1 MSEKFK
7 RLLPVL
13 IVAVVASLVLLWQP
27 NPKAPVEEIT
37 RAKLERLMDEKAIIA
52 ADLTP
57 KAYKDIYQIAG
68 TYQRG
73 LTSPKVDFNI
83 TTHLTEGQIQ
93 ALLDRPNSSVNVPK
107 TSSRSRMLEL
117 IPTLIIASL
126 VIFLLFYQTNFGRG
140 KSTQRVRQRPSVRFG
155 DVAGVEEAK
164 AEVQEVIDF
173 LRDPAK
179 YKRLGGNL
187 PKGILLI
194 GPPGTGKTMLA
205 KAIAGEANA
214 NFFSASGSDFNEVY
228 VGVGAKRVRELF
240 KQARAQKPSI
250 VFIDEID
257 CLGKNRKMDQNGEL
271 QQTNN
276 ALLTAMDGFDSSEGV
291 IVVAATNRPEDL
303 DEALMRPGRFDRKVF
318 VPLPD
323 TKGRRAILQ
332 THSRNA
338 PIHAPE
344 HALNVLAQTTGGM
357 SGAELANVINEAAI
371 ISAQKKISQISLLEL
386 EEARDKVRFG
396 KERRSMVLRADERRV
411 VAYHEAGH
419 AVVQLQMTQL
429 PELHKVS
436 IIPRGQALGTTTS
449 LPREDQNIHSRTFLI
464 EQLAVLMGGRAAENI
479 FLGDMTNGAN
489 GDLDSAKNIAR
500 KMIHDWGMGQK
511 LYYEESKDDAEKE
524 INLLLANA
532 MQTAHEIVTE
542 FRRET
547 ELLAEKLL
555 VEETFSREE
564 VIRLFGWQP
573 AKETAQEKA
582 LHCPASPALAVA

>member
-13 IVAVVASLVLLWQP
+13 IVALVASLVLLWQP
-27 NPKAPVEEIT
+27 NPKAPVEEIS
-37 RAKLERLMDEKAIIA
+37 RPKLERLMDEKAILTA
-52 ADLTP
+52 NLTP
-57 KAYKDIYQIAG
+57 KAYKDIYQVAG

-73 LTSPKVDFNI
+73 LTSPKVDFTI

-93 ALLDRPNSSVNVPK
+93 GLLDRPNSSVNVPK
-107 TSSRSRMLEL
+107 AASRLSMVEL
-117 IPTLIIASL
+117 IQMLIIASL
-126 VIFLLFYQTNFGRG
+126 VIFLLLYQTNFGRG
-140 KSTQRVRQRPSVRFG
+140 KTAQRVRQRPSVRFG

-291 IVVAATNRPEDL
+291 IVVAAT
-303 DEALMRPGRFDRKVF
+303 A
-318 VPLPD
+318 
-323 TKGRRAILQ
+323 
-332 THSRNA
+332 
-338 PIHAPE
+338 
-344 HALNVLAQTTGGM
+344 
-357 SGAELANVINEAAI
+357 
-371 ISAQKKISQISLLEL
+371 
-386 EEARDKVRFG
+386 
-396 KERRSMVLRADERRV
+396 
-411 VAYHEAGH
+411 
-419 AVVQLQMTQL
+419 
-429 PELHKVS
+429 
-436 IIPRGQALGTTTS
+436 
-449 LPREDQNIHSRTFLI
+449 
-464 EQLAVLMGGRAAENI
+464 
-479 FLGDMTNGAN
+479 
-489 GDLDSAKNIAR
+489 
-500 KMIHDWGMGQK
+500 
-511 LYYEESKDDAEKE
+511 
-524 INLLLANA
+524 
-532 MQTAHEIVTE
+532 
-542 FRRET
+542 
-547 ELLAEKLL
+547 
-555 VEETFSREE
+555 
-564 VIRLFGWQP
+564 
-573 AKETAQEKA
+573 
-582 LHCPASPALAVA
+582 ASPDSPTSAA

>member
-27 NPKAPVEEIT
+27 NPKAPVEEIS
-37 RAKLERLMDEKAIIA
+37 RAKLERLMEEKAIVS

-73 LTSPKVDFNI
+73 LTNPKVDFTI

-93 ALLDRPNSSVNVPK
+93 GLLDRPNSSVNVPK
-107 TSSRSRMLEL
+107 TSSRSRMIEL
-117 IPTLIIASL
+117 VPTLIIASL

-140 KSTQRVRQRPSVRFG
+140 KTTQRVRQRPSVRFG

-240 KQARAQKPSI
+240 KQARAHKPAI

-303 DEALMRPGRFDRKVF
+303 DEALLRPGRFDRKVF

-323 TKGRRAILQ
+323 AKGRRAILQ

-344 HALNVLAQTTGGM
+344 HALNVLAQTTAGM

-371 ISAQKKISQISLLEL
+371 ISAQKKITQISLAEL

-396 KERRSMVLRADERRV
+396 KERRSMVLADGERRI

-464 EQLAVLMGGRAAENI
+464 EQLAVLMGGRAAENV

-511 LYYEESKDDAEKE
+511 LYYEESRDDAEQE

-532 MQTAHEIVTE
+532 MQTAHDIINK

-564 VIRLFGWQP
+564 VLHLFGWQP
-573 AKETAQEKA
+573 AKEESAPC
-582 LHCPASPALAVA
+582 CPASPAELAIA

>member
-1 MSEKFK
+1 MSDKFK
-7 RLLPVL
+7 RFLPVL
-13 IVAVVASLVLLWQP
+13 IVAFVAALVLLWQP
-27 NPKAPVEEIT
+27 NPKAPVEEIG
-37 RAKLERLMDEKAIIA
+37 RAKLERLMDQKSIIT

-57 KAYKDIYQIAG
+57 KAYKDIYQING

-73 LTSPKVDFNI
+73 LGSPKVDFTI

-93 ALLDRPNSSVNVPK
+93 ALLNRPNSNVNVPK
-107 TSSRSRMLEL
+107 TTARTRVIEL
-117 IPTLIIASL
+117 LPTLVIASL
-126 VIFLLFYQTNFGRG
+126 VIFLLFYQTNFGRNKG
-140 KSTQRVRQRPSVRFG
+140 THRVRHRPSIRFD
-155 DVAGVEEAK
+155 DVAGIEEAK
-164 AEVQEVIDF
+164 GEVQEVIDF

-179 YKRLGGNL
+179 YNRLGGNL

-214 NFFSASGSDFNEVY
+214 SFFSASGSDFNEVY
-228 VGVGAKRVRELF
+228 VGVGAKRIRELF
-240 KQARAQKPSI
+240 KQARASKPAI
-250 VFIDEID
+250 IFIDEID
-257 CLGKNRKMDQNGEL
+257 CLGKNRKTDQNGEM

-303 DEALMRPGRFDRKVF
+303 DEALLRPGRFDRKVF

-323 TKGRRAILQ
+323 AKGRRAILQ
-332 THSRNA
+332 THSRNT

-344 HALNVLAQTTGGM
+344 VALNVLAQTTVGM

-371 ISAQKKISQISLLEL
+371 ISAQKKIKEISLTEL

-396 KERRSMVLRADERRV
+396 KERRSMVLRPDERRV

-419 AVVQLQMTQL
+419 AVVHLQMTQL

-436 IIPRGQALGTTTS
+436 IIPRGQALGTTTTM
-449 LPREDQNIHSRTFLI
+449 PREDQNIHSRKFLV

-500 KMIHDWGMGQK
+500 KMIHDWGMGKK
-511 LYYEESKDDAEKE
+511 LYYEPSRDDAERE
-524 INLLLANA
+524 INSLLADA
-532 MQTAHEIVTE
+532 MQTAHDIMHK
-542 FRRET
+542 FRKET
-547 ELLAEKLL
+547 QLLAEKLL
-555 VEETFSREE
+555 IEETMTREE
-564 VIRLFGWQP
+564 VLQLFDRQP
-573 AKETAQEKA
+573 AQETA
-582 LHCPASPALAVA
+582 HDSPDPSSELAVA

>member
-1 MSEKFK
+1 MTEKFK
-7 RLLPVL
+7 RLLPFV
-13 IVAVVASLVLLWQP
+13 IVAFVGSLVLLWQP

-37 RAKLERLMDEKAIIA
+37 RAKLERLMNEKAIVA
-52 ADLTP
+52 ADLSP

-73 LTSPKVDFNI
+73 LTNPKVDFTI

-93 ALLDRPNSSVNVPK
+93 GLLDRPNANINVPK

-117 IPTLIIASL
+117 IPTLVIASL
-126 VIFLLFYQTNFGRG
+126 VLFLLFYQTNIGRN
-140 KSTQRVRQRPSVRFG
+140 KSAQRVRQRPSVRFG

-240 KQARAQKPSI
+240 KQARAHKPSI

-257 CLGKNRKMDQNGEL
+257 CLGKNRKTDQNGEL

-303 DEALMRPGRFDRKVF
+303 DEALLRPGRFDRKVF

-323 TKGRRAILQ
+323 ARGRRAILQ
-332 THSRNA
+332 THSRKA
-338 PIHAPE
+338 PIYAPE
-344 HALNVLAQTTGGM
+344 HALNVLAQTTAGM

-371 ISAQKKISQISLLEL
+371 ISAQKKISQISLTEL

-396 KERRSMVLRADERRV
+396 KERRSMVLGDDERRV

-464 EQLAVLMGGRAAENI
+464 EQLTVLMGGRAAENI

-511 LYYEESKDDAEKE
+511 LYYEESKDDAERE

-532 MQTAHEIVTE
+532 MQTAHDIINK

-547 ELLAEKLL
+547 EMLAEKLL

-564 VIRLFGWQP
+564 VIQLFGWQP
-573 AKETAQEKA
+573 AKESALEA

>member
-1 MSEKFK
+1 
-7 RLLPVL
+7 
-13 IVAVVASLVLLWQP
+13 
-27 NPKAPVEEIT
+27 
-37 RAKLERLMDEKAIIA
+37 
-52 ADLTP
+52 
-57 KAYKDIYQIAG
+57 
-68 TYQRG
+68 
-73 LTSPKVDFNI
+73 
-83 TTHLTEGQIQ
+83 
-93 ALLDRPNSSVNVPK
+93 
-107 TSSRSRMLEL
+107 
-117 IPTLIIASL
+117 
-126 VIFLLFYQTNFGRG
+126 
-140 KSTQRVRQRPSVRFG
+140 
-155 DVAGVEEAK
+155 
-164 AEVQEVIDF
+164 VQEVIDF

-240 KQARAQKPSI
+240 KQARACKPSI

-257 CLGKNRKMDQNGEL
+257 CLGKNRKTDQNGEL

-303 DEALMRPGRFDRKVF
+303 DEALLRPGRFDRKVF

-338 PIHAPE
+338 PIYAPE
-344 HALNVLAQTTGGM
+344 HALNVLAQTTPGM

-371 ISAQKKISQISLLEL
+371 ISAQKKITQIGLAEL

-396 KERRSMVLRADERRV
+396 KERRSMVLAADERRV

-464 EQLAVLMGGRAAENI
+464 EQLTVLMGGRAAENI

-511 LYYEESKDDAEKE
+511 LYYEESKDDAERE

-532 MQTAHEIVTE
+532 MQTAHDIINK

-547 ELLAEKLL
+547 EMLAEKLL

-564 VIRLFGWQP
+564 VIRLFDWQP
-573 AKETAQEKA
+573 AKETAP
-582 LHCPASPALAVA
+582 CPSASPAELAIA

>member
-7 RLLPVL
+7 RILPVL
-13 IVAVVASLVLLWQP
+13 AVGMIVSVLLCWQP
-27 NPKAPVEEIT
+27 NPKLPPEEISPS
-37 RAKLERLMDEKAIIA
+37 KFERLMQQGAIA
-52 ADLTP
+52 SAELSP
-57 KAYKDIYQIAG
+57 KAYKDIYQVSG
-68 TYQRG
+68 VYQRG
-73 LTSPKVDFNI
+73 LTKPKVDFSI
-83 TTHLTEGQIQ
+83 TTFLTEQQ
-93 ALLDRPNSSVNVPK
+93 VQELLGRSSASIELPR
-107 TSSRSRMLEL
+107 TSAQSRVLEFA
-117 IPTLIIASL
+117 PTIVVGGL
-126 VIFLLFYQTNFGRG
+126 VIFFLIYQTQQTRG
-140 KSTQRVRQRPSVRFG
+140 KGTHRVRQRPTVRFS
-155 DVAGVEEAK
+155 DVAGIEEAK

-179 YKRLGGNL
+179 YNRLGGTL

-214 NFFSASGSDFNEVY
+214 NFFSASGSDFNEIF
-228 VGVGAKRVRELF
+228 VGVGAKRIRDLF
-240 KQARAQKPSI
+240 RQARQHKPSI
-250 VFIDEID
+250 IFIDEID

-303 DEALMRPGRFDRKVF
+303 DEALLRPGRFDRKVF

-332 THSRNA
+332 SHIRNT
-338 PIHAPE
+338 PIHKPE
-344 HALNVLAQTTGGM
+344 FALGLLAQTTAGM

-371 ISAQKKISQISLLEL
+371 ISAQKKVDQIGIAEL

-396 KERRSMVLRADERRV
+396 KERKSMVLCAEERRV

-419 AVVQLQMTQL
+419 AIVYLQMQHL
-429 PELHKVS
+429 PPLHKVS
-436 IIPRGQALGTTTS
+436 IIPRGNALGTTTA
-449 LPREDQNIHSRTFLI
+449 LPREDQHIHGRKYLL
-464 EQLAVLMGGRAAENI
+464 EQLTVLMGGRGAENI

-511 LYYEESKDDAEKE
+511 LYYEPNRDDAERE
-524 INLLLANA
+524 INSLLASA
-532 MQTAHEIVTE
+532 HAEAHEIIQKY
-542 FRRET
+542 REET
-547 ELLAEKLL
+547 RMLAEKLL
-555 VEETFSREE
+555 LEETLTREE
-564 VIRLFGWQP
+564 VLQLFERG
-573 AKETAQEKA
+573 E
-582 LHCPASPALAVA
+582 PALASEGLPA

>member
-13 IVAVVASLVLLWQP
+13 IVALVASLVLLWQP
-27 NPKAPVEEIT
+27 KPKAPVEEIT
-37 RAKLERLMDEKAIIA
+37 RIKLERLMDEKAIVS

-57 KAYKDIYQIAG
+57 KAYKDIYQISG

-73 LTSPKVDFNI
+73 LTNPRVDFSI

-107 TSSRSRMLEL
+107 TSGRSRVIEL
-117 IPTLIIASL
+117 LPTLVIASL
-126 VIFLLFYQTNFGRG
+126 VIFLLFYQTNLSRN
-140 KSTQRVRQRPSVRFG
+140 KTTQRVRQRPSVRFG

-240 KQARAQKPSI
+240 KQARAHKPAI

-257 CLGKNRKMDQNGEL
+257 CLGKNRKTDQNGEL

-276 ALLTAMDGFDSSEGV
+276 ALLTAMDGFDSSEGI

-303 DEALMRPGRFDRKVF
+303 DEALLRPGRFDRKVF

-323 TKGRRAILQ
+323 AKGRRAILQ

-338 PIHAPE
+338 PIYAPE
-344 HALNVLAQTTGGM
+344 HALNVLAQTTAGM

-371 ISAQKKISQISLLEL
+371 ISAQTKVTQISLTEL

-396 KERRSMVLRADERRV
+396 KERRSMVLAADERRV

-429 PELHKVS
+429 PPLHKVS

-449 LPREDQNIHSRTFLI
+449 LPREDQNIHSRTFLV
-464 EQLAVLMGGRAAENI
+464 EQLAVLMGGRAAENT

-511 LYYEESKDDAEKE
+511 LYYEPSKDDAERE

-532 MQTAHEIVTE
+532 MQTAQDIINNK

-547 ELLAEKLL
+547 EMLAEKLL
-555 VEETFSREE
+555 AEETLTRED
-564 VIRLFGWQP
+564 VIQLFGWQP
-573 AKETAQEKA
+573 AKNETA

>member
-1 MSEKFK
+1 MSDKFK
-7 RLLPVL
+7 RFLPVL
-13 IVAVVASLVLLWQP
+13 IVAFVAALVLLWQP
-27 NPKAPVEEIT
+27 NPKAPVEEIG
-37 RAKLERLMDEKAIIA
+37 RAKLERLMEQKAIVS

-57 KAYKDIYQIAG
+57 KAYRDIYQVSG

-73 LTSPKVDFNI
+73 LTNPKVDFTI
-83 TTHLTEGQIQ
+83 TTHLTEGQVQ
-93 ALLDRPNSSVNVPK
+93 GLLDRPNASVNVPK
-107 TSSRSRMLEL
+107 TTTKSRVLEL
-117 IPTLIIASL
+117 APTLIIASL
-126 VIFLLFYQTNFGRG
+126 VIFLLFYQTNLARG
-140 KSTQRVRQRPSVRFG
+140 KGTHRIRQRPSIRFD
-155 DVAGVEEAK
+155 DVAGIEEAK
-164 AEVQEVIDF
+164 SEVQEVIDF

-179 YKRLGGNL
+179 YNRLGGNL

-214 NFFSASGSDFNEVY
+214 SFFSASGSDFNEVY
-228 VGVGAKRVRELF
+228 VGVGAKRIRELF
-240 KQARAQKPSI
+240 KQARASKPAI
-250 VFIDEID
+250 IFIDEID
-257 CLGKNRKMDQNGEL
+257 CLGKNRKTDQNGET

-303 DEALMRPGRFDRKVF
+303 DEALLRPGRFDRKVF

-323 TKGRRAILQ
+323 AKGRRAILQ
-332 THSRNA
+332 THSRKS

-344 HALNVLAQTTGGM
+344 YALNVLAQTTVGM

-371 ISAQKKISQISLLEL
+371 ISAQKKIQQISLTEL

-396 KERRSMVLRADERRV
+396 KERKSMVLQADERRI

-419 AVVQLQMTQL
+419 AVVHLQMTQL

-436 IIPRGQALGTTTS
+436 IIPRGQALGTTTTM
-449 LPREDQNIHSRTFLI
+449 PREDQNIHSRKFLV

-511 LYYEESKDDAEKE
+511 LYYEPSRDDAERE

-532 MQTAHEIVTE
+532 MQTAHDIINE

-547 ELLAEKLL
+547 EILAETLLAE
-555 VEETFSREE
+555 ETFTREE
-564 VIRLFGWQP
+564 VLELFGRQP
-573 AKETAQEKA
+573 AQETAPDCTA
-582 LHCPASPALAVA
+582 TPAELAVA

>member
-7 RLLPVL
+7 KLLPVL
-13 IVAVVASLVLLWQP
+13 IVAFVASMVLLWQP
-27 NPKAPVEEIT
+27 NAKAPIEEIN
-37 RAKLERLMDEKAIIA
+37 RLKLERLMDQKAITA
-52 ADLTP
+52 ADVTP
-57 KAYKDIYQIAG
+57 KAYKDIYQING

-73 LTSPKVDFNI
+73 LGSPKVDFTI
-83 TTHLTEGQIQ
+83 TTHLTEGQIN
-93 ALLDRPNSSVNVPK
+93 ALLARPNANINVPK
-107 TSSRSRMLEL
+107 TTARTRMLEL
-117 IPTLIIASL
+117 APTLVVASL
-126 VIFLLFYQTNFGRG
+126 VIFMLFYQTNFGRG
-140 KSTQRVRQRPSVRFG
+140 KGAHRVRQRPSIRFD
-155 DVAGVEEAK
+155 DVAGIEEAK
-164 AEVQEVIDF
+164 SEVQEVIDF

-179 YKRLGGNL
+179 YNRLGGNL

-214 NFFSASGSDFNEVY
+214 SFFSASGSDFNEVY

-240 KQARAQKPSI
+240 KQARASKPAI
-250 VFIDEID
+250 IFIDEID
-257 CLGKNRKMDQNGEL
+257 CLGKNRKTEQNGEM

-303 DEALMRPGRFDRKVF
+303 DEALLRPGRFDRKVF

-323 TKGRRAILQ
+323 AKGRRAILQ
-332 THSRNA
+332 THSRKS

-344 HALNVLAQTTGGM
+344 YALNVLAQTTVGM

-371 ISAQKKISQISLLEL
+371 ISAQKKIQQISITEL

-396 KERRSMVLRADERRV
+396 KERRSMVLCADERRV

-419 AVVQLQMTQL
+419 AVVHLQMTQL

-436 IIPRGQALGTTTS
+436 IIPRGQALGTTTTM
-449 LPREDQNIHSRTFLI
+449 PREDQNIHSRKFLV

-511 LYYEESKDDAEKE
+511 LYYEPNRDDAERE
-524 INLLLANA
+524 INCLLADA
-532 MQTAHEIVTE
+532 MQTAHSIVNQ
-542 FRRET
+542 FRKET

-555 VEETFSREE
+555 IDETFTREE
-564 VIRLFGWQP
+564 VLRLFGRQP
-573 AKETAQEKA
+573 AKESA
-582 LHCPASPALAVA
+582 LDCSDSPSELAVA

>member
-7 RLLPVL
+7 RSLPVL
-13 IVAVVASLVLLWQP
+13 IVAIVVAVVLLWQP
-27 NPKAPVEEIT
+27 SPKIPAEDIT
-37 RAKLERLMDEKAIIA
+37 RGKLERLMQEKAIISST
-52 ADLTP
+52 LTP
-57 KAYKDIYQIAG
+57 KAYKDIYQVNG
-68 TYQRG
+68 VYQRS
-73 LTSPKVDFNI
+73 LTSPKTDFTI
-83 TTHLTEGQIQ
+83 TTHLTEAQVQ
-93 ALLDRPNSSVNVPK
+93 ALLDRPASNLNVPQ
-107 TSSRSRMLEL
+107 TSARNRILDL
-117 IPTLIIASL
+117 APTLVIASL

-140 KSTQRVRQRPSVRFG
+140 KSGHRVRQRPSVRFG
-155 DVAGVEEAK
+155 DVAGIEEAK

-179 YKRLGGNL
+179 YNKLGGNL

-214 NFFSASGSDFNEVY
+214 NFFSASGSDFNEVF

-240 KQARAQKPSI
+240 KQARQHKPAI
-250 VFIDEID
+250 IFIDEID
-257 CLGKNRKMDQNGEL
+257 CLGKNRKTDQNGEL

-276 ALLTAMDGFDSSEGV
+276 ALLTAMDGFDTAEGV

-303 DEALMRPGRFDRKVF
+303 DEALLRPGRFDRKVF

-332 THSRNA
+332 THSRNS

-344 HALNVLAQTTGGM
+344 YALDVLAQTTPGM

-371 ISAQKKISQISLLEL
+371 LSAQKKITHISLLEL

-396 KERRSMVLRADERRV
+396 KERRSMVLRAEERRI

-419 AVVQLQMTQL
+419 AVVHLQMTQL
-429 PELHKVS
+429 PPLHKVS
-436 IIPRGQALGTTTS
+436 IIPRGNALGTTTA
-449 LPREDQNIHSRTFLI
+449 LPREDQHIHGKKFLI
-464 EQLAVLMGGRAAENI
+464 EQLAVLMGGRAAENV
-479 FLGDMTNGAN
+479 FMGDMTNGAN

-511 LYYEESKDDAEKE
+511 LYYEPNKDDAERE

-532 MQTAHEIVTE
+532 YKEAEEIVVKY
-542 FRRET
+542 RDET
-547 ELLAEKLL
+547 ETLAERLL
-555 VEETFSREE
+555 VEETFTREE
-564 VIRLFGWQP
+564 VLQLFDKDTNEIAP
-573 AKETAQEKA
+573 LAESEV
-582 LHCPASPALAVA
+582 AVAV